1 MLISLV
7 TSLKGGI
14 LSHSLVGTSFRAK
27 IKSRRLDPHEFM
39 QYGDVVEDIQAGD
52 RSRAEKGSFYG
63 SLVGLPIHQIKQL
76 PQVADVFREEL
87 DSHF

>member
-1 MLISLV
+1 M
-7 TSLKGGI
+7 
-14 LSHSLVGTSFRAK
+14 SHSLVGTTFRAK
-27 IKSRRLDPHEFM
+27 VKSRRLEPHEFM

-52 RSRAEKGSFYG
+52 RSKAEKGSFYG
-63 SLVGLPIHQIKQL
+63 SLVGLSVSQIKQL